1 MTTAHQVGDERLDQI
16 LKNYNI
22 TREQVCVVNWKHR
35 QEVWDW
41 CEQSNIS
48 ISYLGSLYSI
58 YDVWEILK
66 EDHMMWFRLK
76 WE

>member
-1 MTTAHQVGDERLDQI
+1 MQVSAVDLAEI
-16 LKNYNI
+16 LRNNNI
-22 TREQVCVVNWKHR
+22 DRSRVCLIDWTLR
-35 QEVWDW
+35 QEVWNW

-58 YDVWEILK
+58 YDVWEILS
-66 EDHMMWFRLK
+66 EDHIMWFRLK

>member
-1 MTTAHQVGDERLDQI
+1 MPILGREELNQI
-16 LKNYNI
+16 LKDNNVDGS
-22 TREQVCVVNWKHR
+22 QVCIVDWTMR

-41 CEQSNIS
+41 CEQSSIS
-48 ISYLGSLYSI
+48 ISYLGSLYSA
-58 YDVWEILK
+58 YDIWEILK

>member
-1 MTTAHQVGDERLDQI
+1 MQVSAVELAEI
-16 LKNYNI
+16 LGNNNI
-22 TREQVCVVNWKHR
+22 DRSRVCLIDWTLR
-35 QEVWDW
+35 QEVWNW

-58 YDVWEILK
+58 YDVWEILR
-66 EDHMMWFRLK
+66 EDHIMWFRLK

>member
-1 MTTAHQVGDERLDQI
+1 MLTTNQIGAVRLAEI
-16 LKNYNI
+16 LRNNNI
-22 TREQVCVVNWKHR
+22 NSNQVCLVNCNLR

-58 YDVWEILK
+58 YDVWQILR
-66 EDHMMWFRLK
+66 EDHMMWFKLK

>member
-1 MTTAHQVGDERLDQI
+1 MLTTNQIGAVRLAEI
-16 LKNYNI
+16 LRNNNI
-22 TREQVCVVNWKHR
+22 NSNQVCLVNWTLR
-35 QEVWDW
+35 QEVWNW

-58 YDVWEILK
+58 YDVWQILR
-66 EDHMMWFRLK
+66 EDHIMWFRLK

>member
-1 MTTAHQVGDERLDQI
+1 MLTTNQIGAGRLAEI
-16 LKNYNI
+16 LRNNNI
-22 TREQVCVVNWKHR
+22 NSNQVCLVNWNLR

-58 YDVWEILK
+58 YDVWQILR
-66 EDHMMWFRLK
+66 EDHIMWFRLK

>member
-1 MTTAHQVGDERLDQI
+1 MPILSKEHLNQI
-16 LKNYNI
+16 LKDNNI
-22 TREQVCVVNWKHR
+22 DGSQVCIVDWTMR

-41 CEQSNIS
+41 CEQSNIP

-58 YDVWEILK
+58 YDVWEITK